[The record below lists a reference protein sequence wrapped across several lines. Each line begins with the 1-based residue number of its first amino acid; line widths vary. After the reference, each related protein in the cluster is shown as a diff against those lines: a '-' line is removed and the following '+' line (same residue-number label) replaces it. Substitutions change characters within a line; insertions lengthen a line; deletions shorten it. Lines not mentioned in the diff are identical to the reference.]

1 MEYNKVHKHFKTPVY
16 AMVLLLACTVYAAG
30 AMTVYVDDT
39 SGVNGATIDVP
50 ISVSST
56 ETIGAMDISLTYDPT
71 VITATGVADGELI
84 ADADLIANYTGM
96 SGVVNVSLASLNGIN
111 GTGTIA
117 VIQFNV
123 VGCEDVTSPL
133 TFSRADAYDL
143 DKPITDADGKVISYE
158 QMTVETTNAT
168 FTATG
173 ECEPSGNNTGDI
185 DGSGDVT
192 MSDAVY
198 LAKHAVGLSGYETI
212 SANGDVDGNGEVTM
226 SDAVYL
232 AKHAV
237 GLSGYETLY
246 PE

>member
-1 MEYNKVHKHFKTPVY
+1 MEYNKMHKHFKTPVY
-16 AMVLLLACTVYAAG
+16 AMVLLLVCTVYAAG

-39 SGVNGATIDVP
+39 SGDNGATIDVP

-56 ETIGAMDISLTYDPT
+56 ENIGAMDISLTYDPA

-84 ADADLIANYTGM
+84 ADADLTANYTGA

-111 GTGTIA
+111 GTGAIA
-117 VIQFNV
+117 VIQFKV

-133 TFSRADAYDL
+133 TFSSADAYDL
-143 DKPITDADGKVISYE
+143 DKPITDADGKVIGYE

-173 ECEPSGNNTGDI
+173 ECDGNNTGDI
-185 DGSGDVT
+185 DGSGGDPTMSDAVYLAKHVVGLSGYETISANGDIDDSGDVT

-198 LAKHAVGLSGYETI
+198 LAKHV
-212 SANGDVDGNGEVTM
+212 
-226 SDAVYL
+226 
-232 AKHAV
+232 V